1 MDVLILMFAS
11 FVGYIVMY
19 RLYGKFLSQK
29 IFKLKPQNEVPSK
42 KFDDG
47 VDYQPTKKSI
57 LFGHHFTS
65 IAGTGPI
72 VGPAIAVIWGWLPAL
87 LWVFFGS
94 IIIGGVHD
102 FGTLV
107 VSLRNEGKTL
117 ADYSNKYIGKYGH
130 TIIFIIA
137 FLMVWMVLAIFGM
150 VISIIF
156 DMFPGAVLPIWLQIP
171 IAVMVGY
178 MINQKGKSNLVWS
191 LIGIVLL
198 YGTVILG
205 AYVPLQ
211 MPTIMG
217 ISPTGTWTAIL
228 LIYAFVASVLP
239 VKTLL
244 QPRDYINSH
253 QLVIAMG
260 LLFVGIIA
268 SALTI
273 NSFEIVAPV
282 YVPNP
287 EGAPNMFPFLFIII
301 ACGAV
306 SGFHSLVS
314 SGTSSKQL
322 SNEKDALWIG
332 YGSMLGESALAVLVI
347 IATVAGIGLAYG
359 HEGAILTGNKAWLS
373 HYHSWEAAQGLGSK
387 ITAFVVG
394 AANIIETLGVPHK
407 IAKVIMGVF
416 VASFAA
422 TTLDTAARL
431 QRFIL
436 QEMLPES
443 TPKPI
448 NNRYTVGIIVV
459 VAAAILAFSTG
470 SAGTG
475 ALMLWPLFGNINQ
488 IFAMIGLIVLTGYL
502 RKTESRYWFI
512 AGIPALF
519 MIVICT
525 WAGITNL
532 MTFIND
538 GNWLLVVVNIF
549 VLGLSYILI
558 LMAGKK
564 ILTNK

>member
-1 MDVLILMFAS
+1 MDVLILMFGS
-11 FVGYIVMY
+11 FIGYIVMY
-19 RLYGKFLSQK
+19 RLYGKFLSKK
-29 IFKLKPQNEVPSK
+29 IFKLKSENEVPSN

-47 VDYQPTKKSI
+47 VDYQPTKKEI

-156 DMFPGAVLPIWLQIP
+156 DIFPGAVLPIWLQIP
-171 IAVMVGY
+171 IAVVVGY
-178 MINQKGKSNLVWS
+178 MINHQGKSNLLWS
-191 LIGIVLL
+191 FIGIVLL

-205 AYVPLQ
+205 AYTPIQ
-211 MPTIMG
+211 MPTIAG
-217 ISPTGTWTAIL
+217 IAPTGTWTAVL
-228 LIYAFVASVLP
+228 LIYAFIASVLP

-260 LLFVGIIA
+260 LLFIGIIV

-273 NSFEIVAPV
+273 DTFGIVAPA
-282 YVPNP
+282 YVSNP

-322 SNEKDALWIG
+322 SNEKDALGIG

-359 HEGAILTGNKAWLS
+359 HDGSILKGQAAWMS
-373 HYHSWEAAQGLGSK
+373 HYHSWGAAQGLGSK
-387 ITAFVVG
+387 IGAFVVG
-394 AANIIETLGVPHK
+394 AANMIETIGVPHK
-407 IAKVIMGVF
+407 IATVIMGVF

-436 QEMLPES
+436 QEMIPKS
-443 TPKPI
+443 TPKAVS
-448 NNRYTVGIIVV
+448 NRFSVSFVV
-459 VAAAILAFSTG
+459 VLTAAILAFSTG
-470 SAGTG
+470 TDGTG
-475 ALMLWPLFGNINQ
+475 ALLLWPLFGNINQ
-488 IFAMIGLIVLTGYL
+488 IFAMIGLVVLTGYL
-502 RKTESRYWFI
+502 RKTNPKYWLV
-512 AGIPALF
+512 AGIPSLF
-519 MIVICT
+519 MVIICT

-532 MTFIND
+532 ITFINEK
-538 GNWLLVVVNIF
+538 NWLLLGVNMI
-549 VLGLSYILI
+549 VLALAYL
-558 LMAGKK
+558 LLFMAGKR
-564 ILTNK
+564 ITN